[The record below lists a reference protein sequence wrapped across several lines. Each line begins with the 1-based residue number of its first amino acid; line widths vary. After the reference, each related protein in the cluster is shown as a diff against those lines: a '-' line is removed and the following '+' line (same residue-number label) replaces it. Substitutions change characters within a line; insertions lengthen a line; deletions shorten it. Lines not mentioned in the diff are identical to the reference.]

1 MSTFK
6 VRIEDYV
13 GAVGDDTFLG
23 DALTDTAA
31 EVIRAMPI
39 SKIKG
44 FTQESGDIT
53 NNSTNIANH
62 RIVSV
67 IRERGTDTEYVECR
81 ELPVK
86 YFRKAQDSNSM
97 FSASVESPIYI
108 IKNSSIYVFPT
119 PGASP
124 NAFRV
129 ESVIF
134 PTVVSSASDITDTP
148 DSFPDSIEDVVVVG
162 ASAKACQY
170 LMARVKDSM
179 PSEPVLVL
187 SDIAIPSTPSNP
199 TISFANASLGDAV
212 SAAQDAITVGPTDAA
227 GINETA
233 GPSDA
238 SGTDENNGPSN
249 ATGTGSTGSSDSSYT
264 KPTVGGDAV
273 SVTNVSSLAGDNTI
287 DVLADQD
294 DFDQWW
300 ATLGHFIEGEE
311 DSELA
316 ASQVAKIKAYIE
328 AFNAEVNSARSA
340 MQATIED
347 ARNLT
352 QASIATAGDATQAS
366 VANAANDVSIRNA
379 SITSLTQ
386 ASVANAA
393 NDVSIRNAS
402 IASQTQASVAN
413 ASNDVNASISKM
425 RESTGAA
432 VAKMSQSTSVNVS
445 NAAKV
450 LEASIQDY
458 TLEVN
463 KFGADIQRYS
473 SEVNTAINE
482 YSVDIQ
488 KYTAQVDRYAKEYGW
503 YQDQYVRLD
512 TKFKES
518 LQVLIAN

>member
-31 EVIRAMPI
+31 EIIRAIPDDKVK
-39 SKIKG
+39 S

-53 NNSTNIANH
+53 AASTNIANH

-67 IRERGTDTEYVECR
+67 IRERGTDGEYVECR

-86 YFRKAQDSNSM
+86 YFRKVQDSSSM
-97 FSASVESPIYI
+97 FAASVESPVYI
-108 IKNSSIYVFPT
+108 IKNSSIHVFPT

-124 NAFRV
+124 NCFKV
-129 ESVIF
+129 ESVTF
-134 PTVVSSASDITDTP
+134 PTVAASASNITDSP
-148 DSFPDSIEDVVVVG
+148 VDPFPNSMEDMVVVG
-162 ASAKACQY
+162 ASSKACQY

-187 SDIAIPSTPSNP
+187 GDIVVPSTPDNP
-199 TISFANASLGDAV
+199 SISFENAGVGDGVSVAQDSITVAPENASA
-212 SAAQDAITVGPTDAA
+212 
-227 GINETA
+227 
-233 GPSDA
+233 
-238 SGTDENNGPSN
+238 
-249 ATGTGSTGSSDSSYT
+249 TGSTGSEASAYT
-264 KPTVGGDAV
+264 RPTVTGSESTAANN
-273 SVTNVSSLAGDNTI
+273 TLTLMKAGAIANAANQIDFDSFF
-287 DVLADQD
+287 DVLAD
-294 DFDQWW
+294 
-300 ATLGHFIEGEE
+300 FIETEE

-316 ASQVAKIKAYIE
+316 TSQIGKIRTYIE
-328 AFNAEVNSARSA
+328 AFNAEVNSARNS

-347 ARNLT
+347 ARLLT

-366 VANAANDVSIRNA
+366 I
-379 SITSLTQ
+379 
-386 ASVANAA
+386 
-393 NDVSIRNAS
+393 
-402 IASQTQASVAN
+402 AN

-432 VAKMSQSTSVNVS
+432 IAKMSQSTNVNIS
-445 NAAKV
+445 NAAKT
-450 LEASIQDY
+450 LESSIQDY
-458 TLEVN
+458 SLEVS
-463 KFGADIQRYS
+463 KFGTDIQRYT

-482 YSVDIQ
+482 YSSDIQ
-488 KYTAQVDRYAKEYGW
+488 KYTAQVDRYTKEYSW

-512 TKFKES
+512 AKFKES

>member
-31 EVIRAMPI
+31 EIIRAIPDDKVK
-39 SKIKG
+39 S

-53 NNSTNIANH
+53 AASTNIANH

-67 IRERGTDTEYVECR
+67 IRERGTDGEYVECR

-86 YFRKAQDSNSM
+86 YFRKVQDSSSM
-97 FSASVESPIYI
+97 FAASVESPVYI
-108 IKNSSIYVFPT
+108 IKNSSIHVFPT

-124 NAFRV
+124 NCFKV
-129 ESVIF
+129 ESVTF
-134 PTVVSSASDITDTP
+134 PTVAASASNITDSP
-148 DSFPDSIEDVVVVG
+148 VDPFPNSMEDMVVVG
-162 ASAKACQY
+162 ASSKACQY

-187 SDIAIPSTPSNP
+187 DDITVPITPSNP
-199 TISFANASLGDAV
+199 TISFSNATIGDGV
-212 SAAQDAITVGPTDAA
+212 SIAQDSITIAPTDASATSSA
-227 GINETA
+227 GSA
-233 GPSDA
+233 
-238 SGTDENNGPSN
+238 
-249 ATGTGSTGSSDSSYT
+249 GSSYSKPSLQGSSSDLT
-264 KPTVGGDAV
+264 DVSDGTFGTV
-273 SVTNVSSLAGDNTI
+273 SVDYDT
-287 DVLADQD
+287 
-294 DFDQWW
+294 WW
-300 ATLGHFIEGEE
+300 DTLSHIIETEE

-316 ASQVAKIKAYIE
+316 TVQVAKIRSYIE
-328 AFNAEVNSARSA
+328 AFNAEVNSARGA

-347 ARNLT
+347 ARLST

-366 VANAANDVSIRNA
+366 I
-379 SITSLTQ
+379 
-386 ASVANAA
+386 
-393 NDVSIRNAS
+393 
-402 IASQTQASVAN
+402 AN

-432 VAKMSQSTSVNVS
+432 IAKMSQSTNVNIS
-445 NAAKV
+445 NAAKT
-450 LEASIQDY
+450 LESSIQDY
-458 TLEVN
+458 SLEVS
-463 KFGADIQRYS
+463 KFGTDIQRYT

-482 YSVDIQ
+482 YSADIQ
-488 KYTAQVDRYAKEYGW
+488 KYTAQVDRYTKEYSW

-512 TKFKES
+512 AKFKES

>member
-31 EVIRAMPI
+31 EIIRAIPDDKVK
-39 SKIKG
+39 S

-53 NNSTNIANH
+53 AASTNIANH

-67 IRERGTDTEYVECR
+67 IRERGTDGEYVECR

-86 YFRKAQDSNSM
+86 YFRKVQDSSSM
-97 FSASVESPIYI
+97 FAASVESPVYI
-108 IKNSSIYVFPT
+108 IKNSSIHVFPT

-124 NAFRV
+124 NAFKV

-134 PTVVSSASDITDTP
+134 PTIAASATDITDTP
-148 DSFPDSIEDVVVVG
+148 DSFPDSIEDIVVVG
-162 ASAKACQY
+162 ASAKSCQY

-187 SDIAIPSTPSNP
+187 DNIAVPSTPNNP
-199 TISFANASLGDAV
+199 SISFENAGVGDGVSVAQDSITVAPENASA
-212 SAAQDAITVGPTDAA
+212 
-227 GINETA
+227 
-233 GPSDA
+233 
-238 SGTDENNGPSN
+238 
-249 ATGTGSTGSSDSSYT
+249 TGSTGSEASAYT
-264 KPTVGGDAV
+264 RPTVTGSESTAANNTLTLMKAGAIANDANQIDFD
-273 SVTNVSSLAGDNTI
+273 SFF
-287 DVLADQD
+287 DVLAD
-294 DFDQWW
+294 
-300 ATLGHFIEGEE
+300 FIETEE

-316 ASQVAKIKAYIE
+316 TSQIGKIRTYIE
-328 AFNAEVNSARSA
+328 AFNAEVNSARNS

-347 ARNLT
+347 ARLLT

-366 VANAANDVSIRNA
+366 I
-379 SITSLTQ
+379 
-386 ASVANAA
+386 
-393 NDVSIRNAS
+393 
-402 IASQTQASVAN
+402 AN

-432 VAKMSQSTSVNVS
+432 IAKMSQSTNVNIS
-445 NAAKV
+445 NAAKT
-450 LEASIQDY
+450 LESSIQDY
-458 TLEVN
+458 SLEVS
-463 KFGADIQRYS
+463 KFGTDIQRYT

-482 YSVDIQ
+482 YSTDIQ
-488 KYTAQVDRYAKEYGW
+488 KYTAQVDRYTKEYSW

-512 TKFKES
+512 AKFKES

>member
-31 EVIRAMPI
+31 EVIRAIPDD
-39 SKIKG
+39 KIKG

-67 IRERGTDTEYVECR
+67 IRERGTNGEYVECR

-119 PGASP
+119 PGVSP

-134 PTVVSSASDITDTP
+134 PTVVASASDITDTP
-148 DSFPDSIEDVVVVG
+148 DSFPDSMEDVVVVG

-179 PSEPVLVL
+179 PSEPVIVL

-199 TISFANASLGDAV
+199 TISFSNASLGDAV

-238 SGTDENNGPSN
+238 SGT
-249 ATGTGSTGSSDSSYT
+249 GSTGSGASSYT
-264 KPTVGGDAV
+264 KPDVGGTATSIT
-273 SVTNVSSLAGDNTI
+273 SVTKLDAENVI
-287 DVLADQD
+287 DDYDGNSIEV
-294 DFDQWW
+294 DQWF
-300 ATLGHFIEGEE
+300 ATLSHFIEDEE

-316 ASQVAKIKAYIE
+316 ASQVAKIKTYIE
-328 AFNAEVNSARSA
+328 AFNAEANSARSA
-340 MQATIED
+340 MQALIED

-352 QASIATAGDATQAS
+352 QASIATAGDA
-366 VANAANDVSIRNA
+366 
-379 SITSLTQ
+379 TQ

-432 VAKMSQSTSVNVS
+432 VEKMSQSTNVNIS
-445 NAAKV
+445 NAAKT

-458 TLEVN
+458 SQEVN

-473 SEVNTAINE
+473 AEVSAVINE
-482 YSVDIQ
+482 YSTDVQ
-488 KYTAQVDRYAKEYGW
+488 KYSAQVERYTKEYTW

>member
-31 EVIRAMPI
+31 EVIRAIPDN
-39 SKIKG
+39 KIKG

-67 IRERGTDTEYVECR
+67 IRERGTDGEYVECR
-81 ELPVK
+81 ELPVE
-86 YFRKAQDSNSM
+86 YFRKVQDSDSM

-108 IKNSSIYVFPT
+108 IKNSYIYVFPT

-134 PTVVSSASDITDTP
+134 PTVAASASDITDTP

-179 PSEPVLVL
+179 PSEPVIVL
-187 SDIAIPSTPSNP
+187 SDITIPSTPANP
-199 TISFANASLGDAV
+199 TISFSNASLGDGV
-212 SAAQDAITVGPTDAA
+212 SAAQDAV
-227 GINETA
+227 NEALTN
-233 GPSDA
+233 A
-238 SGTDENNGPSN
+238 S
-249 ATGTGSTGSSDSSYT
+249 GTGSTASSASAYT
-264 KPTVGGDAV
+264 KPAVGGTATELT
-273 SVTNVSSLAGDNTI
+273 SVTALDAENVI
-287 DVLADQD
+287 D
-294 DFDQWW
+294 DFDGNAIEVDQWF
-300 ATLGHFIEGEE
+300 ATLSHFIEDEE

-316 ASQVAKIKAYIE
+316 ASQIAKIKTYIE
-328 AFNAEVNSARSA
+328 AFNAEANSARNA
-340 MQATIED
+340 MQALIED
-347 ARNLT
+347 ARLST

-366 VANAANDVSIRNA
+366 VANAANDVG
-379 SITSLTQ
+379 
-386 ASVANAA
+386 AA
-393 NDVSIRNAS
+393 
-402 IASQTQASVAN
+402 
-413 ASNDVNASISKM
+413 ISKM

-432 VAKMSQSTSVNVS
+432 VAKMSQSTNVNVS
-445 NAAKV
+445 NAAKT

-458 TLEVN
+458 SQEVN
-463 KFGADIQRYS
+463 KFGTDVQRYS
-473 SEVNTAINE
+473 AEVSAVINE
-482 YSVDIQ
+482 YSTDVQ
-488 KYTAQVDRYAKEYGW
+488 KYSAQVDRYTKEYTW

>member
-31 EVIRAMPI
+31 EIIRAIPDD
-39 SKIKG
+39 KIKG

-67 IRERGTDTEYVECR
+67 IRERGTNDEYVECR

-86 YFRKAQDSNSM
+86 YFRKVQDSSSM

-134 PTVVSSASDITDTP
+134 PTVAASATDITDTP
-148 DSFPDSIEDVVVVG
+148 DSFPDSVEDIVVLG

-179 PSEPVLVL
+179 PSEPVIVL
-187 SDIAIPSTPSNP
+187 SDIVVPSTPSNP
-199 TISFANASLGDAV
+199 TISFSNAGVGNGVGS
-212 SAAQDAITVGPTDAA
+212 AQDSITVAPTDASST
-227 GINETA
+227 G
-233 GPSDA
+233 
-238 SGTDENNGPSN
+238 
-249 ATGTGSTGSSDSSYT
+249 ATGSGGSAYSKPSLQGSSDELT
-264 KPTVGGDAV
+264 DVTAGTFGNP
-273 SVTNVSSLAGDNTI
+273 SVDYAT
-287 DVLADQD
+287 
-294 DFDQWW
+294 WW
-300 ATLGHFIEGEE
+300 DTLSDIIETEE

-316 ASQVAKIKAYIE
+316 TSQVAKIRSYIE
-328 AFNAEVNSARSA
+328 AFNAEVNSAKSA

-347 ARNLT
+347 ARLST
-352 QASIATAGDATQAS
+352 QASIATGGNATQS
-366 VANAANDVSIRNA
+366 SI
-379 SITSLTQ
+379 
-386 ASVANAA
+386 
-393 NDVSIRNAS
+393 
-402 IASQTQASVAN
+402 AN
-413 ASNDVNASISKM
+413 ASNDVSASISKM

-432 VAKMSQSTSVNVS
+432 IAQMGQSTNVNIT
-445 NAAKV
+445 NAAKT

-458 TLEVN
+458 SLEITR
-463 KFGADIQRYS
+463 FGADIQRYT

-482 YSVDIQ
+482 YSTDIQ
-488 KYTAQVDRYAKEYGW
+488 KYTAQVDRYTKEYSW

-512 TKFKES
+512 AKFKES